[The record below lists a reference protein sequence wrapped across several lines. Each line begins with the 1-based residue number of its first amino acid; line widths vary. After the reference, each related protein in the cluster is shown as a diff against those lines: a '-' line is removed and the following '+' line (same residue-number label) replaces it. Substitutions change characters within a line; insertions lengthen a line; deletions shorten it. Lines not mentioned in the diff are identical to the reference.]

1 MAEVYS
7 KLKEFK
13 KKYPVTIAWRIKA
26 HAKVIEKHLN
36 PGEEVIYAFLAQKN
50 DTYKEIFRTFA
61 VVLTNRRLIL
71 AQSRVIFGYLFL
83 SITPDMFN
91 DLTIQSDLIWG
102 TVIIDTIK
110 EQVKLTNIEKEA
122 LPEIET
128 AITEYMMKEK
138 QKYINNNQI
147 ETN

>member
-1 MAEVYS
+1 MAGVYS
-7 KLKEFK
+7 KSKEFK

-71 AQSRVIFGYLFL
+71 SKLVTSVINNIF
-83 SITPDMFN
+83 
-91 DLTIQSDLIWG
+91 
-102 TVIIDTIK
+102 TIK
-110 EQVKLTNIEKEA
+110 RQNK
-122 LPEIET
+122 
-128 AITEYMMKEK
+128 
-138 QKYINNNQI
+138 
-147 ETN
+147 